1 MPEVQSVI
9 AQEMLGLSRV
19 RIEHP
24 TLNKENLTVAAQF
37 DRASLETDGMLKPG
51 TESKELMNLR
61 ELAQWIAGE
70 DGPLWWIRTQQE
82 SDPIGFVFSYKDEHV
97 GRVRRE
103 LAFSQLGISPSGRI
117 KEMSSFITGDQDI
130 EEIDGVVQAASEL
143 FRQNATDI
151 ITMYVTHNEE
161 TTLLDP
167 QEVERLQ
174 GIGFKQ
180 LFTFR
185 YPEDDTVDTT
195 CFVIDKAGLAS
206 ALQRRVT
213 TE

>member
-1 MPEVQSVI
+1 MPEAPSAI
-9 AQEMLGLSRV
+9 TQEMLGLSRV

-24 TLNKENLTVAAQF
+24 ESNKENLAIAAQF

-51 TESKELMNLR
+51 TELKKLMNLG

-82 SDPIGFVFSYKDEHV
+82 SDPIGFVFSYKDEQV
-97 GRVRRE
+97 GIVRRE
-103 LAFSQLGISPSGRI
+103 LVSSQLGISPSERI
-117 KEMSSFITGDQDI
+117 TEMSSFITGDQDI
-130 EEIDGVVQAASEL
+130 EEIDAIVQAASEL
-143 FRQNATDI
+143 FRQNETDV
-151 ITMYVTHNEE
+151 ITMYVTHDEE

-185 YPEDDTVDTT
+185 YPGDDTVDTT
-195 CFVIDKAGLAS
+195 CFVIDRAGLAS